1 MPQDRLVLPHAKPE
15 AGPWAVGLYSPE
27 RRSPE
32 PTCAGRV
39 PSTRRAWP
47 AEAQEP
53 RGAAGRAG
61 GSARRS
67 RHVVITCGQV
77 RGAAGSGLRGGR
89 VSAAER
95 VLAPVHT
102 FLGPPHAIWKCAA
115 P

>member
-1 MPQDRLVLPHAKPE
+1 MPQDRLVLPHVKPE

-61 GSARRS
+61 GSAQR
-67 RHVVITCGQV
+67 VGPL
-77 RGAAGSGLRGGR
+77 GAAGTWLSPVDKYVEPPAPGCGAAGCQLPSGSLLPFTR
-89 VSAAER
+89 S
-95 VLAPVHT
+95 
-102 FLGPPHAIWKCAA
+102 
-115 P
+115 